1 MTADRPLCILIGA
14 LGGQGGGVLADW
26 LVEAS
31 YNAGYPAQATSTPG
45 VAQRTGATTYYFELF
60 PEKNPP
66 MDPVFTLFPAT
77 GDLDIMAALEPT
89 EAGRAL
95 ERGFVTETT
104 TVITGLDRVYST
116 AEKCPP
122 VTARLTVNR

>member
-95 ERGFVTETT
+95 ERDSLQKPPRSSPDWIGY
-104 TVITGLDRVYST
+104 IQQQK
-116 AEKCPP
+116 KCPP
-122 VTARLTVNR
+122 ATARLTANR